1 MWFQPVESW
10 LDGFRSEARQY
21 DGNKTLAPLMM
32 LRKQKKGTK
41 DESRDRI

>member
-1 MWFQPVESW
+1 MA
-10 LDGFRSEARQY
+10 LGLRQDSMMVTRMY
-21 DGNKTLAPLMM
+21 RTLAPLMM

>member
-10 LDGFRSEARQY
+10 LGDLRSEARQSMMVTRMCR
-21 DGNKTLAPLMM
+21 TLAPLMM
-32 LRKQKKGTK
+32 HEGTE